1 MYILKNQLKKK
12 EEDLLMLI
20 SVDLGY
26 GFTKA
31 KSADKKII
39 FPSAAA
45 KTNQKPFQLEG
56 RATVRPGHYV
66 ELRAADSLVKN
77 KLLVGELALRE
88 GKAVQ
93 TTLARE
99 RYQREEALG
108 LTMTASYLLGVEGDI
123 TIALGVPLAFYHDQK
138 DAIKQSFQG
147 LSFNVSV
154 DEGAEKR
161 ITFKEVYVFPQGIG
175 ALLSGSPIPKRGLI
189 GVIDIGYHT
198 TDYLLIEASD
208 AGVQPLSSY
217 MSSTQQ
223 GMHTAQTLFADAF
236 RQETGRPITLNE
248 ARSMWDKDAIAFA
261 GNKID
266 LITLKQEAK
275 QETGRVIAE
284 NILAA
289 WSDKIDFLDGL
300 FLAGGAAIELLPV
313 LKNYL
318 TNPVLLDDS
327 QFANANGFYQ
337 MANWSI
343 NKKQN
348 LKAKTIN

>member
-1 MYILKNQLKKK
+1 
-12 EEDLLMLI
+12 MLI
-20 SVDLGY
+20 SIDLGY

-31 KSADKKII
+31 KSANNKII

-56 RATVRPGHYV
+56 RTTARPGHYV
-66 ELRAADSLVKN
+66 ELRAANSLVKN

-88 GKAVQ
+88 GKAIQ

-99 RYQREEALG
+99 RYQREEALV

-138 DAIKQSFQG
+138 ETIKQSFQG
-147 LSFNVSV
+147 LSFYVSV
-154 DEGAEKR
+154 DEGPEKR

-175 ALLSGSPIPKRGLI
+175 ALLSGSPIPKKGLI
-189 GVIDIGYHT
+189 GLVDIGYHT
-198 TDYLLIEASD
+198 TDYLLVEAGD

-217 MSSTQQ
+217 MSSIQQ
-223 GMHTAQTLFADAF
+223 GMHTAQTLFADGF
-236 RQETGRPITLNE
+236 RQKTGRPITLNE
-248 ARSMWDKDAIAFA
+248 ARTMWAKDEISFA
-261 GNKID
+261 GEKLD
-266 LITLKQEAK
+266 LLKLKDEAN
-275 QETGRVIAE
+275 QETGRAIAE

-300 FLAGGAAIELLPV
+300 FLAGGAAIELMPV
-313 LKNYL
+313 LQNYL
-318 TNPVLLDDS
+318 SKPVLLDDS
-327 QFANANGFYQ
+327 QFANASGFYQ

-343 NKKQN
+343 NKKQD
-348 LKAKTIN
+348 LKAKSVN